1 MSPLF
6 KSIDTIRPLLS
17 RGQLFVMCD
26 GAQGEESEYFRDKI
40 HTLAKLIEHM
50 PRTYAQDGLGD
61 QAIAY
66 LHYFKGGA
74 DWYITELDIETA
86 DEPGQHQAFGLAN
99 LGYGAELGYISIVEL
114 VANGVELDLH
124 FSPTTLATLKEAA

>member
-1 MSPLF
+1 MSKLTQ
-6 KSIDTIRPLLS
+6 SLDIIRPFLS
-17 RGQLFVMCD
+17 RIQFALMKT
-26 GAQGEESEYFRDKI
+26 GASDVEGNYFRDKI

-50 PRTYAQDGLGD
+50 PRTHGQDGLGD

-74 DWYITELDIETA
+74 DWYITELDIETP
-86 DEPGQHQAFGLAN
+86 DEPGQHQAFGLVN
-99 LGYGAELGYISIVEL
+99 LGHGAELGYISIPEL

-124 FSPTTLATLKEAA
+124 FSPTTLATLKKAA